1 MESRAGAP
9 LLFLRTEKKY
19 FGFVDVVSSASG
31 SRGSH
36 ICVISGVWMSWER
49 SDRAESLFFLCKAAQ
64 CIVWADGQ
72 GLGGSA
78 LRQGR
83 RRGGFGGGRGV
94 KMKTGF

>member
-1 MESRAGAP
+1 MIDGQTRGLVGLVSTNRKI
-9 LLFLRTEKKY
+9 F
-19 FGFVDVVSSASG
+19 FGFVDLVISASG

-64 CIVWADGQ
+64 CIVCKDGQ

-78 LRQGR
+78 LPYGR
-83 RRGGFGGGRGV
+83 ALGV
-94 KMKTGF
+94 FWWWSQS

>member
-1 MESRAGAP
+1 MI
-9 LLFLRTEKKY
+9 
-19 FGFVDVVSSASG
+19 SASRF
-31 SRGSH
+31 RGSD
-36 ICVISGVWMSWER
+36 ICVILGVWMSWER
-49 SDRAESLFFLCKAAQ
+49 SERDEVLFFLRKAAE
-64 CIVWADGQ
+64 CIVCGDGQ

>member
-1 MESRAGAP
+1 MGIRAGA
-9 LLFLRTEKKY
+9 LFPCLPTEKKY
-19 FGFVDVVSSASG
+19 VGFVDVVNSASG

-64 CIVWADGQ
+64 CIVWEDGQ
-72 GLGGSA
+72 GFGGSA
-78 LRQGR
+78 SRQAR
-83 RRGGFGGGRGV
+83 RRGGFGGCRSL

>member
-9 LLFLRTEKKY
+9 LLFLPTEKNILV
-19 FGFVDVVSSASG
+19 FVDVVSSASG

-36 ICVISGVWMSWER
+36 ICDISGVWKSWER

-64 CIVWADGQ
+64 CIVCKDGH

-78 LRQGR
+78 LPYERAL
-83 RRGGFGGGRGV
+83 GV
-94 KMKTGF
+94 FWWWSQS

>member
-1 MESRAGAP
+1 MGIRAGS
-9 LLFLRTEKKY
+9 LFLFLPTEKKY

-64 CIVWADGQ
+64 CIVCKDGQ

-78 LRQGR
+78 LPYGR
-83 RRGGFGGGRGV
+83 ALGV
-94 KMKTGF
+94 FWWWSQS